1 MRVARI
7 TTTLTAVLLILFTY
21 ACSQGQQS
29 TEPAS
34 TEAAASTEPGVADA
48 AAMINGKSIPMSELQ
63 IAVRNIVMQNGMD
76 PGQLDA
82 FMGQF
87 GPRILD
93 QLIDGELLFQAAEK
107 GGKNAAIEDIDK
119 AFAELSGRY
128 DDPKEFQAEMETR
141 GFTESTL
148 RTSINRQLSIQK
160 YLEDSITVQA
170 VVPEDAVREAY
181 DQNPQNF
188 VREEEVKASHI
199 LINSA
204 EGDPQEKKD
213 EALKKAREIAAKAK
227 ADGADF
233 AELARTY
240 SEGPSAP
247 SGGDL
252 GFFSRNRM
260 VKPFEE
266 AAFSMKVNEVSDPVL
281 TQFGYHI
288 IKVTERKKG
297 STVSFEEAKEKLG
310 KDLKNRMINELI
322 GERLAQLREN
332 ANIEVLFNPTPQ
344 TSPEGAP
351 QVQPVK

>member
-1 MRVARI
+1 MRIARI
-7 TTTLTAVLLILFTY
+7 TTVLTAMLLVFFTY

-29 TEPAS
+29 TESAS
-34 TEAAASTEPGVADA
+34 TEASDPSVADA
-48 AAMINGKSIPMSELQ
+48 AALINGRSIPMSELQ
-63 IAVRNIVMQNGMD
+63 IAVRNVVMQNGMD
-76 PGQLDA
+76 AGQLDA

-107 GGKNAAIEDIDK
+107 GGYAAAKEDIDG

-128 DDPKEFQAEMETR
+128 DDPKEFQAEMEKR

-148 RTSINRQLSIQK
+148 RANISKQLSIQK
-160 YLEDSITVQA
+160 YIQETIVPQA
-170 VVPEDAVREAY
+170 VVPEDAVRQAY

-188 VREEEVKASHI
+188 TSQEEVKASHI

-204 EGDPQEKKD
+204 EADPQEKKD
-213 EALKKAREIAAKAK
+213 EALKRAREIAAKAN

-252 GFFSRNRM
+252 GFFGRNRM

-288 IKVTERKKG
+288 IKVTDRKES
-297 STVSFEEAKEKLG
+297 STVSFEEVKEKLG
-310 KDLKNRMINELI
+310 EDLKNRMINEMVGQNLS
-322 GERLAQLREN
+322 RLREE
-332 ANIEVLFNPTPQ
+332 ASIEILFSPAPQ
-344 TSPEGAP
+344 AAPGGAP
-351 QVQPVK
+351 QGQPQK